1 MLCAIMTFCLVHDY
15 PSLVLCEFHIHV
27 MPFLSYEVHKQ
38 KESWIGDNKGSHKDK
53 GMENE
58 AMQFH

>member
-1 MLCAIMTFCLVHDY
+1 M
-15 PSLVLCEFHIHV
+15 
-27 MPFLSYEVHKQ
+27 SYEVREQ
-38 KESWIGDNKGSHKDK
+38 KEPWIGDNKGSHKDK